1 VREIRQCRACGS
13 GVLHEVLNLGT
24 QALTGVFPKSRTDS
38 VATGPLQ
45 VVKCDSDSGC
55 GLVQLR
61 HTFDL
66 DQLYGMNYGYRSGL
80 NASMVEHLRANVAKI
95 RKLNVLEDGDLVI
108 DIGSNDGTTLAAY
121 PADKYSL
128 VGIDPTGHK
137 FSSFYPPHVK
147 LIPEFFSADLVTKE
161 GAGRTAKVITSF
173 SMFYDLEDPTRFM
186 REIEACLDDEGV
198 WMFEQSYLPAMLR
211 TNSFD
216 TVCHEHL
223 EFYCLKQICWMADQA
238 NLKVVDVSF
247 NDINGGSF
255 SVLACKKSSQRK
267 PNVQRIDNVLADEMA
282 SGLDG
287 LEIWEAF
294 RERIRIAKDQ
304 TLSLLQEAK
313 RAGKRV
319 CGLGA
324 STKGNVLLQY
334 FGIDESLLGL
344 IGEVNADK
352 FGAFTPGTLIPIVPE
367 DEVLR
372 SRPDYLLILPWHFKN
387 FFVRSQK
394 LKGQTLAFPLPQLQI
409 VRVPEAVN

>member
-1 VREIRQCRACGS
+1 
-13 GVLHEVLNLGT
+13 
-24 QALTGVFPKSRTDS
+24 
-38 VATGPLQ
+38 
-45 VVKCDSDSGC
+45 
-55 GLVQLR
+55 
-61 HTFDL
+61 
-66 DQLYGMNYGYRSGL
+66 
-80 NASMVEHLRANVAKI
+80 VAKI
-95 RKLNVLEDGDLVI
+95 LDLNVLEGDDLVI

-121 PADKYSL
+121 PAGKYSL
-128 VGIDPTGHK
+128 VGIDPTGQK

-147 LIPEFFSADLVTKE
+147 LIPEFFSADLVAKE
-161 GAGRTAKVITSF
+161 GARRRAKVITSF

-238 NLKVVDVSF
+238 DLKVVDVEF
-247 NDINGGSF
+247 NDVNGGSF
-255 SVLACKKSSQRK
+255 SVVACKKSSQRK
-267 PNVQRIDNVLADEMA
+267 PNRDRIDHVLADETA

-287 LEIWEAF
+287 LEIWEGF
-294 RERIRIAKDQ
+294 RERIRIAKEQ
-304 TLSLLQEAK
+304 TLRLLQETK

-324 STKGNVLLQY
+324 STKGNVLLQH
-334 FGIDESLLGL
+334 FGIDESLVRL
-344 IGEVNADK
+344 IGEVNPDK
-352 FGAFTPGTLIPIVPE
+352 FGAFTPGTLIPIAPE

-372 SRPDYLLILPWHFKN
+372 SRPDYLLVLPWHFRN

-394 LKGQTLAFPLPQLQI
+394 LKGQTLAFPLPQLAI
-409 VRVPEAVN
+409 VAMP

>member
-1 VREIRQCRACGS
+1 VRKIRQCRACGS

-24 QALTGVFPKSRTDS
+24 QALTGVFPKSRTEP
-38 VATGPLQ
+38 VATGPLE
-45 VVKCDSDSGC
+45 VVKCDPDIGC

-95 RKLNVLEDGDLVI
+95 LALNVLEDDDLVI

-121 PADKYSL
+121 PAGQYSL
-128 VGIDPTGHK
+128 VGIDPTGRK
-137 FSSFYPPHVK
+137 FSRFYPPHAK
-147 LIPEFFSADLVTKE
+147 LIPEFFSADLVAKE
-161 GAGRTAKVITSF
+161 EGGRRAKVITSF

-186 REIEACLDDEGV
+186 REIEACLDGEGV

-223 EFYCLKQICWMADQA
+223 EFYCLKQICWMADRA
-238 NLKVVDVSF
+238 DLKVVDVAF
-247 NDINGGSF
+247 NDVNGGSF

-267 PNVQRIDNVLADEMA
+267 PNRDRIDHVLADETA

-287 LEIWEAF
+287 LEIWEGF
-294 RERIRIAKDQ
+294 RERIRIAKEQ
-304 TLSLLQEAK
+304 TLRLLQETK

-324 STKGNVLLQY
+324 STKGNVLLQH
-334 FGIDESLLGL
+334 FGIDESLVRL
-344 IGEVNADK
+344 IGEVNPDK
-352 FGAFTPGTLIPIVPE
+352 FGAFTPGTLIPIAPE

-372 SRPDYLLILPWHFKN
+372 SRPDYLLVLPWHFRN

-394 LKGQTLAFPLPQLQI
+394 LKGQTLAFPLPQLAI
-409 VRVPEAVN
+409 VAMP